1 MLSYLIGI
9 KSTKT
14 IENSLHT
21 DEKTDRHED
30 KQMEIKTK
38 KKS

>member
-1 MLSYLIGI
+1 MLSYLISIISPKGL
-9 KSTKT
+9 
-14 IENSLHT
+14 EDRLPR

-30 KQMEIKTK
+30 KQMDIKTK